1 MSFWPLFAG
10 KSEKMISIRRVTN
23 RGRRRRRGHPCGGG
37 SLAIPCRRHGHNGL
51 WGYPDGAA
59 FLESVVFESIPPSW
73 RSSDVRDAVERVN
86 RLAGDK
92 RRSAAAVL
100 ADRLVV
106 RDVPVIPYGNRVN
119 GELFSPTVGCRVF
132 SPVSN
137 GVDLA
142 VLCRSERP

>member
-1 MSFWPLFAG
+1 MDTTGSG
-10 KSEKMISIRRVTN
+10 DIRT
-23 RGRRRRRGHPCGGG
+23 
-37 SLAIPCRRHGHNGL
+37 
-51 WGYPDGAA
+51 GAA

-92 RRSAAAVL
+92 RRSAAAAL

-142 VLCRSERP
+142 ALCRSERP